1 MADRRSEQHPFT
13 GFRFKVE
20 INGVV
25 QAHFSSV
32 SGLSIETEVV
42 PMQQGGNNTY
52 VHQLKGQTKYGNIVL
67 KRGVT
72 TSKEFFEWVRKSVY
86 HETEKPPRV
95 NGLIVAFDDSGKKEL
110 AKWEFV
116 RAWPCKFEGPSF
128 DAGSSAALIETLEL
142 AHEGLSMK

>member
-72 TSKEFFEWVRKSVY
+72 TSKEFHDWVKKSVN
-86 HETEKPPRV
+86 HETDKPPRE
-95 NGLIVAFDDSGKKEL
+95 NGSIVVFDDDGQT
-110 AKWEFV
+110 AKATWEFV
-116 RAWPCKFEGPSF
+116 RAWPCKYEGPSF
-128 DAGSSAALIETLEL
+128 DTNSSAALIETLEL